1 MHLALRLNL
10 LIFILFLL
18 ALVAGFYFTISN
30 ARHAVSQ
37 ETSASAELTMQL
49 LSTATISLQMSGN
62 TEAHKTFLRNLQ
74 ALDDIRH
81 MNIALFHSDGSIT
94 QPFIKTTSD
103 AAPRAPEWFS
113 KLVAP
118 APKEYRRR
126 LFNPS
131 YGKTDITII
140 PNPAD
145 EISEAWT
152 DARLTLI
159 LLAAFTVLSMGLI
172 YFIIHRALKPVGN
185 ILAALNIVERGDLKT
200 RLPELHLPEL
210 NRIAAQFNTMAETLE
225 RQQNEN
231 RRLSKHSLKIQ
242 ENERRHM
249 ARELHDEL
257 GQSISAIKALAVS
270 MEQQGSREKC
280 QSTETATSIINVCN
294 HIYDVV
300 RNMMNRLR
308 PAVLDEL
315 GLVTALERLIDDW
328 NTHHPDSFCK
338 LIIAGTFEGQEEQLN
353 ITIYRI
359 IQEALTNVSKHAN
372 ANTVTVTLKKPAP
385 SEGANTD
392 MITLKIEDD
401 GQGFKPEDKQSGMG
415 LMGMRERVLS
425 IDGKMSL
432 ESSTGKGVCI
442 VIELP
447 VLKMQTVSE

>member
-37 ETSASAELTMQL
+37 ETTASAELTMQL
-49 LSTATISLQMSGN
+49 LSTATISLQMGGN
-62 TEAHKTFLRNLQ
+62 VEAQKTFLRNLQ
-74 ALDDIRH
+74 ALDNIRH

-94 QPFIKTTSD
+94 QPFIKTSNNTV
-103 AAPRAPEWFS
+103 PRAPEWFS

-118 APKEYRRR
+118 TPKEYRRR
-126 LFNPS
+126 LFNPT
-131 YGKTDITII
+131 YGKTDITIV
-140 PNPAD
+140 PNPVD
-145 EISEAWT
+145 EISEAWN

-159 LLAAFTVLSMGLI
+159 LLAAFAALSMGLI
-172 YFIIHRALKPVGN
+172 YFIIHRAFKPVNN
-185 ILAALNIVERGDLKT
+185 ILAALDIIERGDLKT
-200 RLPELHLPEL
+200 RLPKLQLPEL
-210 NRIAAQFNTMAETLE
+210 NKIALQFNTMAETLE

-270 MEQQGSREKC
+270 MEQQGSIEKC
-280 QSTETATSIINVCN
+280 QSTETAESIIKVCN

-300 RNMMNRLR
+300 RNMMKRLR
-308 PAVLDEL
+308 PVVLDEL
-315 GLVTALERLIDDW
+315 GLTTAVERLVDDW
-328 NTHHPDSFCK
+328 NMHHPNSFCQ
-338 LIIAGTFEGQEEQLN
+338 LVITGTFEGQEEQLN

-359 IQEALTNVSKHAN
+359 IQEALTNVAKHAN
-372 ANTVTVTLKKPAP
+372 ANTVTVALTKSARL
-385 SEGANTD
+385 TD
-392 MITLKIEDD
+392 TDAEFINLKIEDD
-401 GQGFKPEDKQSGMG
+401 GQGFDPGDKQAGMG

-432 ESSTGKGVCI
+432 ESTVDKGVYI
-442 VIELP
+442 TIELP
-447 VLKMQTVSE
+447 VQANTVSAK